1 MAMITIA
8 FDDRAVL
15 AALGGLAQRAGNLSP
30 VLKAIGEDMTASTKA
45 RFNTSTAPDG
55 SRWAPN
61 SQTTI
66 LAYLAGKSGTFGKKT
81 GKLTQKG
88 AGYAMSKKPLV
99 RDGFLQDTI
108 DYQVVDG
115 NTLLVGSPQKYAAVQ
130 QFGAKQ
136 GEFGR
141 NRRNHPIPFG
151 DIPARPFLG
160 VSDEDERSILET
172 LGHYLVP

>member
-1 MAMITIA
+1 MSMITIE

-15 AALGGLAQRAGNLSP
+15 AALEALARRAEHLGP
-30 VLKAIGEDMTASTKA
+30 ALKEIGEDLTASTKA

-66 LAYLAGKSGTFGKKT
+66 LGYLAGKSGTFGKKT

-108 DYQVVDG
+108 DYQVDG

-130 QFGAKQ
+130 QFGAQQ

-141 NRRNHPIPFG
+141 TRRNHPIPFG